1 MGRWGVSATQAYVE
15 GFVDAQEGLMERF
28 DAIKFG
34 SLAKV
39 AHETPAGEMEK
50 VMHCSFCGSGKLA
63 GRSDGTIEC
72 GLCKRT
78 FTVSVQPE
86 YPGMPQ
92 DPAEPGMEDPLGEG
106 LEDPLEEVVEEPAEE
121 PEKEKAVKPK
131 APAKDKPKKKKSV
144 SSFYLTS
151 QSGVVLDE
159 ENFTKHLAL
168 KYADNSKEM
177 VKIIKNDN
185 KGLR

>member
-1 MGRWGVSATQAYVE
+1 VGRWGVSAAQAYVE
-15 GFVDAQEGLMERF
+15 GFVDAQEGLVERF
-28 DAIKFG
+28 EAIKAG

-106 LEDPLEEVVEEPAEE
+106 LEDPLEEEVVEEPVE

-168 KYADNSKEM
+168 KYASDRDGVLAAIRSSSKKE
-177 VKIIKNDN
+177 
-185 KGLR
+185 